1 VRKSGSP
8 GDSAQTDDGDDV
20 TSVVFAVAG
29 SIFRSCSGQVSFLDL
44 VVRGGRR
51 ECLRFTVSIGRCRT
65 AFFTRRQTAVD
76 AVAVRIIVNQK
87 QSLLGTRRGDAGD
100 IQESGEADQDCA
112 HEFAGKRRVAAPI
125 SKMRSKS
132 LIGA

>member
-1 VRKSGSP
+1 VRKSGWR
-8 GDSAQTDDGDDV
+8 GDSAQADDDDDV

-29 SIFRSCSGQVSFLDL
+29 SIFRSCSGEVSFLDL

-51 ECLRFTVSIGRCRT
+51 ECLRFTVSISRCRT

-87 QSLLGTRRGDAGD
+87 QSLLGTRRGEGD
-100 IQESGEADQDCA
+100 MQEMARLIRLRMNLEAA
-112 HEFAGKRRVAAPI
+112 VAAPI
-125 SKMRSKS
+125 SKMRSNR
-132 LIGA
+132 